1 MNIRVTTPC
10 LSVYRL
16 QEAVDKLGGLDH
28 LYLNHAIMPRN
39 DHRMWPDAGDSLLDD
54 FEQTMNINTNSY
66 VFLYTAAFPHLLKSS
81 DARVAVV
88 SSIAGWYWFSDFF
101 DTPCN
106 MRKSRD

>member
-1 MNIRVTTPC
+1 MYHV
-10 LSVYRL
+10 LYVYL
-16 QEAVDKLGGLDH
+16 YALLIQEAVEKLGGLDH
-28 LYLNHAIMPRN
+28 LYLNHVLMPQTDRP
-39 DHRMWPDAGDSLLDD
+39 MWPDAGDSLLDD
-54 FEQTMNINTNSY
+54 FEQTMNIDTNSY
-66 VFLYTAAFPHLLKSS
+66 VFLYTAAFPHLLKSR